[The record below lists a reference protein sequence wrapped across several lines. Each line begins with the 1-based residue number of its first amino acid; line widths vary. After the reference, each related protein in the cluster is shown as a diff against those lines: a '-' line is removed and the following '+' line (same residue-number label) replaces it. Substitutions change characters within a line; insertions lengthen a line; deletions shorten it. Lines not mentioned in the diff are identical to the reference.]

1 MAGPLIPPT
10 ESTTTSASADA
21 PVLFLPGGV
30 AVQAP
35 PPSSLPPNRFRRS
48 DQRPARSALPV
59 LLAFMALAG
68 VCFGETVH
76 YAVGLN
82 DFWYLNFLGLQVDPG
97 NLATWRNGFYP
108 WGTALLYALF
118 APCKPLVS
126 MTYLSLTMAMV
137 CVTTMH
143 ISARRLAG
151 IRTANAASVVLLLS
165 PWFMVYAVTQTPDML
180 TMTLLTLGVA
190 LLLVSK
196 RPHMTQLVG
205 AALALGL
212 AGALRAHTALIT
224 LPLMLALAYY
234 DEPRRM
240 RWTLLLAVVA
250 AFPMFQTVVNLAAG
264 YPPFHT
270 AQTFNLYKA
279 IHGVEWLYVSNI
291 RLTVTP
297 LELIADA
304 PWTFFRNVGL
314 AMFGQAVLATPVFFG
329 TTRLVAIDPERAPV
343 WRALRAASIAYVSL
357 SALGDSTRAG
367 LLILPGS
374 VLALAALVAP
384 HENAPWMVYER
395 PKEKPSRLTPF
406 FLWGIAGA
414 LSIVAVGHVSWEWNR
429 RGATFERNLAVQEHL
444 RTLGELPDRADAIWS
459 NDFDLWIPAV
469 APFRTRH
476 NGGWAR
482 VDLDGFDSASP
493 ELCLENA
500 ACLHATAL
508 ATGITVVAW
517 CSLGDRLPG
526 ALQNELAQDPAV
538 LSTFGLLSL
547 GRSRDCL
554 LFQVAVPGESGADTS
569 TAP

>member
-1 MAGPLIPPT
+1 
-10 ESTTTSASADA
+10 
-21 PVLFLPGGV
+21 
-30 AVQAP
+30 
-35 PPSSLPPNRFRRS
+35 
-48 DQRPARSALPV
+48 
-59 LLAFMALAG
+59 
-68 VCFGETVH
+68 
-76 YAVGLN
+76 
-82 DFWYLNFLGLQVDPG
+82 
-97 NLATWRNGFYP
+97 
-108 WGTALLYALF
+108 
-118 APCKPLVS
+118 
-126 MTYLSLTMAMV
+126 
-137 CVTTMH
+137 
-143 ISARRLAG
+143 
-151 IRTANAASVVLLLS
+151 
-165 PWFMVYAVTQTPDML
+165 
-180 TMTLLTLGVA
+180 
-190 LLLVSK
+190 
-196 RPHMTQLVG
+196 
-205 AALALGL
+205 
-212 AGALRAHTALIT
+212 
-224 LPLMLALAYY
+224 
-234 DEPRRM
+234 M
-240 RWTLLLAVVA
+240 RWTLLLALVA
-250 AFPMFQTVVNLAAG
+250 AFPLFQTIVNLAAG

-304 PWTFFRNVGL
+304 PWMFFRNVGL
-314 AMFGQAVLATPVFFG
+314 AMFGQAVLATSVLFG

-367 LLILPGS
+367 LLILPGT

-384 HENAPWMVYER
+384 NENAPWMVYER

-429 RGATFERNLAVQEHL
+429 RGATFERNHAVQEHL
-444 RTLGELPDRADAIWS
+444 RAQEALPNHADAIWS

-482 VDLDGFDSASP
+482 VDLEGFDSASP

-500 ACLHATAL
+500 ACLHASAL
-508 ATGITVVAW
+508 ATGISVVAW

-526 ALQNELAQDPAV
+526 ALQNELAQDPAA
-538 LSTFGLLSL
+538 LSAFGLLAL

-554 LFQVAVPGESGADTS
+554 LFRVAVPVPVSSGTS
-569 TAP
+569 TVP